1 MGRPIFFIQERGGFN
16 NTVFKLIKFRTMTLK
31 MDKKNKLLDDNFR
44 ITKIGK
50 FLRETS
56 LDEIP
61 SLINV
66 LKGEMSFIGP
76 RPLLAK
82 YLKLYTKEQKKRHN
96 LRPGI
101 TGWAQ
106 ISGRNLIS
114 WEKKFKLDLWY
125 VENINFFLDFKILI
139 LTFLTVLKK
148 EGVNQSNQNT
158 MSEFK
163 GKK

>member
-82 YLKLYTKEQKKRHN
+82 YLKLYTKEQKKK
-96 LRPGI
+96 
-101 TGWAQ
+101 T
-106 ISGRNLIS
+106 
-114 WEKKFKLDLWY
+114 
-125 VENINFFLDFKILI
+125 
-139 LTFLTVLKK
+139 
-148 EGVNQSNQNT
+148 
-158 MSEFK
+158 
-163 GKK
+163 